1 MCTLAVA
8 LRARP
13 DTPLA
18 IAANRDELYARP
30 ALPPRLEP
38 GALPALM
45 PIDLQEGGTW
55 LGLNAR
61 GLFVGI
67 TNRAGGGRAPD
78 RRSRGLLVRDA
89 LTEQSAAALHRR
101 LGALDPR
108 LYNGFHLVYADAGT
122 AFVTWSDGARLT
134 QLSLP
139 PGVHVFTE
147 RSFGAGPSE
156 REPLLAARLAQHL
169 ASGRPTPASLR
180 AQASFHGPEGAPLDG
195 ACVHGEAFGYGTRS
209 SFQLVLDADGS
220 PSALWT
226 EGPPCT
232 SPAVDLTPTVRS
244 LFGRA

>member
-13 DTPLA
+13 DLPLA

-55 LGLNAR
+55 LGLTAR

-67 TNRAGGGRAPD
+67 TNRAGSGRAPG

-89 LTEQSAAALHRR
+89 LTERSASELHQR
-101 LGALDPR
+101 LGALDPQR
-108 LYNGFHLVYADAGT
+108 YNGFHLVYADADA
-122 AFVTWSDGARLT
+122 AFVSWSDGARLT

-147 RSFGAGPSE
+147 RSFGAGPTA
-156 REPLLAARLAQHL
+156 REPFLLERMRQHL
-169 ASGRPTPASLR
+169 SSERPTPASLR
-180 AQASFHGPEGAPLDG
+180 AQVSFHGPEDAPLDG

-209 SFQLVLDADGS
+209 SFQLVLDADEGA
-220 PSALWT
+220 SALWT

-244 LFGRA
+244 LFGRR